1 MTLKQT
7 RECECEYA
15 ERHLRRGV
23 VGSRNNGEEQKT
35 LTASVRRDL
44 LWGGVCGERHY
55 EAGDFL
61 VVRATYKA
69 IVATA
74 ELVVRAGVDHPI
86 WNDGDSGLESVVRS
100 RFEATDSRVVD
111 IRDSVSA

>member
-15 ERHLRRGV
+15 GRHLICGGV
-23 VGSRNNGEEQKT
+23 RSRNDGKEQEKFIPCI
-35 LTASVRRDL
+35 RGDL
-44 LWGGVCGERHY
+44 LRGGVCGEYHY
-55 EAGDFL
+55 EARDFL

-74 ELVVRAGVDHPI
+74 ELVIRTGVDHPI

-111 IRDSVSA
+111 IWDSVSA